1 MKKFGS
7 LLLIVCFLG
16 LFSPSQGQN
25 SFARIELKNLDG
37 ETGSL
42 GAKAG
47 EKATIIFFL
56 SADCPLCENYSV
68 TINELHKEYSAE
80 EVVFMG
86 IFAGKYVV
94 EQDVRKYLQE
104 FKPAVEVFLD
114 PQYKKTKKLGATI
127 TPEVFAFDAEG
138 ELFYQ
143 KKIDNWLASLG
154 KYRTNITRHYLKD
167 ALEAQLSGKPVPLA
181 KTEAVGCFIE

>member
-1 MKKFGS
+1 
-7 LLLIVCFLG
+7 
-16 LFSPSQGQN
+16 
-25 SFARIELKNLDG
+25 
-37 ETGSL
+37 
-42 GAKAG
+42 
-47 EKATIIFFL
+47 
-56 SADCPLCENYSV
+56 
-68 TINELHKEYSAE
+68 
-80 EVVFMG
+80 
-86 IFAGKYVV
+86 
-94 EQDVRKYLQE
+94 DVRKYLQE

-114 PQYKKTKKLGATI
+114 PQYKLTKKLGATI

-143 KKIDNWLASLG
+143 GKIDNWLASLG